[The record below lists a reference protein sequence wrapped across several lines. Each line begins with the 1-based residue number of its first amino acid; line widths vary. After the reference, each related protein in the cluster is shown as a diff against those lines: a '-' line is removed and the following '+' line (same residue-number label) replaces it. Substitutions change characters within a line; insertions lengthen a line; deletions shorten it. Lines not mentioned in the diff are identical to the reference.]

1 MSAIHRT
8 AAEVAALLGVET
20 ASQTTISRVSE
31 IAGATGDALVFAQDV
46 ATLQAALESHAG
58 LILARRGAC
67 ETNDTRVLWV
77 RDPKYAFAMVARE
90 LAPPDDSPLQHPA
103 AIVDPSATLGARTRI
118 GAGAVIEAD
127 VVIGTDCTIGSRVT
141 ICKGVTLGDRVVVQ
155 SGAVLGSTGFG
166 YVRNPEN
173 GEYLLFPQ
181 QGRLVV
187 EDDVEIGA
195 NTTIDRGALGET
207 RIGRGAKIDNLVH
220 IGHNCS
226 IGRNVV
232 IAAQVGISG
241 SCVVEDSAVLAGQ
254 VGLGDHVH
262 VGPGVILGGQ
272 GGIFPGK
279 SVTGSGEMFAGTPA
293 EPVKDYLKGLARLRR
308 LK

>member
-1 MSAIHRT
+1 MSAIRRT
-8 AAEVAALLGVET
+8 AAEIAVLLGIET
-20 ASQTTISRVSE
+20 ISQATISRVSE
-31 IAGATGDALVFAQDV
+31 IEGATGDSLVFAQD
-46 ATLQAALESHAG
+46 ATTLQTALESQAG
-58 LILARRGAC
+58 LILARYGALK
-67 ETNDTRVLWV
+67 TDDPRVLWV
-77 RDPKYAFAMVARE
+77 RDPKYAFAVAARD
-90 LAPPDDSPLQHPA
+90 LAPPDDSPLLHPA
-103 AIVDPSATLGARTRI
+103 AIVDSSATLGARTRI
-118 GAGAVIEAD
+118 GAGAVIEANA
-127 VVIGTDCTIGSRVT
+127 VIGTDCTIGSRVT

-166 YVRNPEN
+166 YVRNPET

-181 QGRLVV
+181 QGRLII

-241 SCVVEDSAVLAGQ
+241 SCVIEDGVVLAGQ

-279 SVTGSGEMFAGTPA
+279 SVTGPGEMYAGTPA
-293 EPVKDYLKGLARLRR
+293 EPVKDYLKSLARLRR

>member
-1 MSAIHRT
+1 MSAVRRT
-8 AAEVAALLGVET
+8 AAEIAVLLGIET
-20 ASQTTISRVSE
+20 TSQATISRVSE
-31 IAGATGDALVFAQDV
+31 IEGAGNESLVFAQDA
-46 ATLQAALESHAG
+46 ATLQAALESQAG
-58 LILARRGAC
+58 LILARHGALK
-67 ETNDTRVLWV
+67 TDDPRVLWI
-77 RDPKYAFAMVARE
+77 RDPKYAFAVAARD
-90 LAPPDDSPLQHPA
+90 LAPPDDSPLRHPA
-103 AIVDPSATLGARTRI
+103 AIVDSSATLGVRTRI

-127 VVIGTDCTIGSRVT
+127 AVIGADCSIGSRVT
-141 ICKGVTLGDRVVVQ
+141 ICKGATLGDRVVVQ

-166 YVRNPEN
+166 YVRNPET

-181 QGRLVV
+181 QGRLII

-241 SCVVEDSAVLAGQ
+241 SCVIEDGVVLAGQ

-279 SVTGSGEMFAGTPA
+279 SVTGPGEMYAGTPA
-293 EPVKDYLKGLARLRR
+293 EPVKDYLKSLARLRR

>member
-1 MSAIHRT
+1 MSAIRRT
-8 AAEVAALLGVET
+8 AAEVAALLGIET
-20 ASQTTISRVSE
+20 ASQATISRVSE
-31 IAGATGDALVFAQDV
+31 IAGATGDALVFAQDT

-58 LILARRGAC
+58 LILARPGAH
-67 ETNDTRVLWV
+67 ETNDNRVLWV
-77 RDPKYAFAMVARE
+77 RDPKYAFAVVARE
-90 LAPPDDSPLQHPA
+90 LAASDDSPLQHPA
-103 AIVDPSATLGARTRI
+103 ASVDSSATLGARTRI

-127 VVIGTDCTIGSRVT
+127 AVIGADCTIGSRVT
-141 ICKGVTLGDRVVVQ
+141 ICKGATLGDRVVVQ

-166 YVRNPEN
+166 YVRNPET

-241 SCVVEDSAVLAGQ
+241 SCVVEDGAVLAGQ

-279 SVTGSGEMFAGTPA
+279 SVTGPGEMYAGTPA
-293 EPVKDYLKGLARLRR
+293 EPVKDYLKSLARLRR